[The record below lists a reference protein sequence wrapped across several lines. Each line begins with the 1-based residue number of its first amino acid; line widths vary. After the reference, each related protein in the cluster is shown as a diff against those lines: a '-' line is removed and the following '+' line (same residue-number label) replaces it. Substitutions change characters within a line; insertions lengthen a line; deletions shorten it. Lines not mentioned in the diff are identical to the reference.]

1 MSSTHE
7 IRILQLF
14 FIGCLVNVLKELET
28 LVGKDKASWHNPEDY
43 LLNISDLKPGMSSV
57 NIKVTVS
64 NTSKPK
70 QITTGKGIEHEILEV
85 EVKDETG
92 TMTLVLWDEKVVPL
106 KVGDTLRIENGFV
119 TSFKGEWRINV
130 GKYGEIAKL

>member
-1 MSSTHE
+1 M
-7 IRILQLF
+7 
-14 FIGCLVNVLKELET
+14 
-28 LVGKDKASWHNPEDY
+28 
-43 LLNISDLKPGMSSV
+43 LNIRELKPGMSSV

-64 NTSKPK
+64 NISKPK

-92 TMTLVLWDEKVVPL
+92 KMTLVLWDEKVIPL
-106 KVGDTLRIENGFV
+106 KMGDILRIENGFV